1 MSIPVAFISE
11 LATGHL
17 PPMINS
23 NTCVI
28 LQSLI
33 IPIETQ
39 VSNIFKESYRS
50 RKNEKM
56 FFERWN
62 WRCMFKLSPLKET
75 NFCRWNFYSLVK
87 EAPDRR
93 NFDFF
98 RYITMAPNI
107 ANLTGIRTI
116 RVLRALRTISALKGK
131 CRCVAQVTYIVTRC
145 I

>member
-1 MSIPVAFISE
+1 MSIPVAFILE

-17 PPMINS
+17 QPMINS

-39 VSNIFKESYRS
+39 LSLFSKKVIVQEKTR
-50 RKNEKM
+50 KM

-75 NFCRWNFYSLVK
+75 NFCRWSFYSLVK

-131 CRCVAQVTYIVTRC
+131 CRCVAQVKYIVTRC